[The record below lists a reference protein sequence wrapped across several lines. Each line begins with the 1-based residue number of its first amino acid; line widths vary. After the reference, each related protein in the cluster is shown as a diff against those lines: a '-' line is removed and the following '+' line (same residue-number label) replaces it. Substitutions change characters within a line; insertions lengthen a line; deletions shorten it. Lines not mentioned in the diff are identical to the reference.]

1 MTTRYCFFGTL
12 MDPDVLRLVLGRPVT
27 RGALAP
33 ARLHGY
39 RRMRILR
46 ASFPVIVADP
56 PAAVEGL
63 VFTAAGD
70 QDDARILFFEDYAYD
85 LAPCRPVLDDG
96 THGRAS
102 TRGRGV

>member
-1 MTTRYCFFGTL
+1 MTTRYFFFGTL

-46 ASFPVIVADP
+46 DSFPVLVADP
-56 PAAVEGL
+56 PPPVEGS
-63 VFTAAGD
+63 VFNAAGAP
-70 QDDARILFFEDYAYD
+70 DDARVLFFEDYAHHH
-85 LAPCRPVLDDG
+85 PPPPP
-96 THGRAS
+96 TGRR
-102 TRGRGV
+102 TGGQGR

>member
-1 MTTRYCFFGTL
+1 MTTRYFFFGTL

-46 ASFPVIVADP
+46 ARFPVLVAAP
-56 PAAVEGL
+56 PAAVAGL
-63 VFTAAGD
+63 VFNAAGP
-70 QDDARILFFEDYAYD
+70 QEAARILFFEDYAYD
-85 LAPCRPVLDDG
+85 LAPCRPRSEEQLVG
-96 THGRAS
+96 KEGAR
-102 TRGRGV
+102 RG